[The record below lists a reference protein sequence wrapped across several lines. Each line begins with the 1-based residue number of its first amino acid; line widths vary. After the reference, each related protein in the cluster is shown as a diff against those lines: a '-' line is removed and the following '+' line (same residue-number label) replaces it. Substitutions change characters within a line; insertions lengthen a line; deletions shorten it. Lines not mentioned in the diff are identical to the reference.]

1 MDTTPASPSRRPTT
15 RYTPLARLG
24 VAVLATV
31 LLSACSAV
39 VRVQPDGPREVHVT
53 ARASGAIRIVR
64 VPTSRPPA
72 GIAVRRD
79 DGPTFRV
86 PPGHYPPPGQCR
98 IWRPEV
104 PPGRQDPP
112 GDCDELERR
121 VPLGAYLVVG

>member
-1 MDTTPASPSRRPTT
+1 MVIRRDDRSPTSPHAILVR
-15 RYTPLARLG
+15 LAVSLLS
-24 VAVLATV
+24 VAVLSGCTT
-31 LLSACSAV
+31 V
-39 VRVQPDGPREVHVT
+39 VRVQPDGPSNVYVA

-64 VPTSRPPA
+64 VPASRPPG

-79 DGPTFRV
+79 DGPAFRV

-112 GDCDELERR
+112 GDCDDLERR
-121 VPLGAYLVVG
+121 VPLGAYLVIG